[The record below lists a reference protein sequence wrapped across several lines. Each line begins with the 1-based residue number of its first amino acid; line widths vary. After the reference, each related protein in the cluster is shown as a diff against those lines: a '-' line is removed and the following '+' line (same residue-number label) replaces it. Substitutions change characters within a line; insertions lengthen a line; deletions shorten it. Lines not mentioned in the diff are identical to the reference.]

1 VDYLSEILPGTLI
14 ERRYR
19 VKRTI
24 GQGGM
29 GRTYLVEDEQRFN
42 KLCVLKEFAPRD
54 LEASFVNKSRE
65 LFEREARVLNK
76 INHPQI
82 PEFLGWFTESGRL
95 LLVQEYIDGYTYAQ
109 LLEQRQQE
117 GKTFSEAEV
126 IQWLKDLL
134 PVLSYIHA
142 HNIIHR
148 DISPDNVM
156 LPFGSDKPML
166 IDFGLV
172 NKQAIT
178 QLTSSSNLPQAP
190 TAVGKIGYSP
200 SEQINEGKYYFNS
213 DLYALA
219 VTALVL
225 LIGKHPQTFFDNFKL
240 KWYWRDFVTVGEDFG
255 QILDKMLA
263 KLPQDRYQ
271 SAQEVLST
279 LSTIFPDNY
288 SSASLTP
295 TTFLEPFPSSQDEDY
310 PFATPVDS
318 IKNTTKLP
326 KIFVLV
332 CLLVFI
338 ISLMLLWQSPYINGL
353 CNILNNC
360 VEKTDFEKL
369 KN

>member
-1 VDYLSEILPGTLI
+1 MDYLSEILPGTLI

-29 GRTYLVEDEQRFN
+29 GRTYLVADEQRFN

-76 INHPQI
+76 IDHPQI
-82 PEFLGWFTESGRL
+82 PKFLGWFTELGRL
-95 LLVQEYIDGYTYAQ
+95 LLVQEYIDGYTYAE
-109 LLEQRQQE
+109 LLQQRQQE
-117 GKTFSEAEV
+117 GKTFSETEV

-148 DISPDNVM
+148 DISPDNIM
-156 LPFGSDKPML
+156 LPIGSDKPML

-178 QLTSSSNLPQAP
+178 QLTASHNSLQIP

-240 KWYWRDFVTVGEDFG
+240 KWYWQDFVTIREDFG
-255 QILDKMLA
+255 NIIDKMLA
-263 KLPQDRYQ
+263 RVPQERYQ
-271 SAQEVLST
+271 SAQEVLMA
-279 LSTIFPDNY
+279 LSTISTDNFAY
-288 SSASLTP
+288 ASLTP
-295 TTFLEPFPSSQDEDY
+295 TTFLEPFSDNYSLEN
-310 PFATPVDS
+310 TVEPV
-318 IKNTTKLP
+318 KNKTK
-326 KIFVLV
+326 KTQIIVLI
-332 CLLVFI
+332 CLVFSI
-338 ISLMLLWQSPYINGL
+338 ISVILAWHSPYINGL
-353 CNILNNC
+353 CNIFNNC
-360 VEKTDFEKL
+360 VKKTEL
-369 KN
+369 E